1 MLRTVRSQEAAHGQ
15 EAKNM
20 SHSNALRDIYDA
32 IEQRVFAI
40 VSAQPVWPCEKG
52 CDDCC
57 RQLAQPPQVSAAEW
71 TILQQGLAQ
80 LEATVQADVARRLQ
94 ALADRA
100 SGPVVCPFLD
110 EQAGACR
117 VYHHRP
123 AVCRMYGFYV
133 SRDGNQWCDAIQ
145 ASYDMGMGQ
154 GVVLGNAQAVQHEL
168 SERFGESRSVAD
180 WFEQTLSPS
189 A

>member
-1 MLRTVRSQEAAHGQ
+1 MPHIPFGEGI
-15 EAKNM
+15 
-20 SHSNALRDIYDA
+20 DIYDG

-40 VSAQPVWPCEKG
+40 VTAQPGWPCKKG
-52 CDDCC
+52 CADCC

-71 TILQQGLAQ
+71 ALLQQGLAQ
-80 LEATVQADVARRLQ
+80 LEADEQAEIAQRLQ
-94 ALADRA
+94 ALAHPA

-110 EQAGACR
+110 EPAGICR

-133 SRDGNQWCDAIQ
+133 SRQGNEWCGDIQ
-145 ASYDMGMGQ
+145 ARHEAGMGQ
-154 GVVLGNAQAVQHEL
+154 DVVLGNAQAVERDL
-168 SERFGESRSVAD
+168 AERFGGARSIVE
-180 WFEQTLSPS
+180 WFEQTLSPR